1 VLDLFFSFNQYFA
14 GRNIREEI
22 DRKELDTV
30 LKSLVSLQ
38 FFGQTKGL
46 RSQLGEASYGSER
59 ISLLI

>member
-1 VLDLFFSFNQYFA
+1 M
-14 GRNIREEI
+14 REEI
-22 DRKELDTV
+22 SRKELDTV